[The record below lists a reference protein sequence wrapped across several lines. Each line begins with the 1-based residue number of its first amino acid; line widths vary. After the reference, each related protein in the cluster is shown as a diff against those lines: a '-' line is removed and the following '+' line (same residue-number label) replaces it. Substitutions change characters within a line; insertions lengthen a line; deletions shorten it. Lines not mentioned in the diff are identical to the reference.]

1 VVFVHGLDG
10 QTLQGIGTQFM
21 LDCDNTSNRSSEKE
35 NARQTHFRILLIN
48 NHRSEEHFKL
58 N

>member
-10 QTLQGIGTQFM
+10 QSLQGIGTKFM

-48 NHRSEEHFKL
+48 NHRS
-58 N
+58 

>member
-1 VVFVHGLDG
+1 MSGLSVDKVCYIG
-10 QTLQGIGTQFM
+10 TLQLK